1 MTDTK
6 QTFDFKEVDGQ
17 VAMTI
22 VDVKQALN
30 QLVFNFNTL
39 SEKLKDRNIQRA
51 DKQKA
56 KDAQVECV
64 KQMLDITVAGITA
77 GMLETD
83 DLGVLRADVNEK
95 TFKGNVGH
103 VNSILKKYI
112 EEKKEQDLD
121 KKLSDVELAK
131 LMESPYSYTDPSEAH
146 DIDPARF
153 NDKGV
158 AELRPD
164 ETIPEPNGDD
174 VIKLETNDPKDDITI
189 DKSAGLAYVKKGDKT
204 FVKSLRD
211 KGYVWYEVGKAIAIS
226 VFGFV
231 WNLVLAVSKRVINYI
246 WTLVCNTTTLGIN
259 VVKDTGVEGTTFW
272 GKVVNAKNNAV
283 AKIKAKEKEQ
293 ESNPAQALEA
303 PKSVVL
309 PAENTELD
317 LVGVPA

>member
-22 VDVKQALN
+22 VDVKQALK

-51 DKQKA
+51 DRQKA

-121 KKLSDVELAK
+121 KKLSE
-131 LMESPYSYTDPSEAH
+131 
-146 DIDPARF
+146 
-153 NDKGV
+153 
-158 AELRPD
+158 
-164 ETIPEPNGDD
+164 
-174 VIKLETNDPKDDITI
+174 
-189 DKSAGLAYVKKGDKT
+189 
-204 FVKSLRD
+204 
-211 KGYVWYEVGKAIAIS
+211 
-226 VFGFV
+226 
-231 WNLVLAVSKRVINYI
+231 
-246 WTLVCNTTTLGIN
+246 
-259 VVKDTGVEGTTFW
+259 
-272 GKVVNAKNNAV
+272 
-283 AKIKAKEKEQ
+283 
-293 ESNPAQALEA
+293 
-303 PKSVVL
+303 
-309 PAENTELD
+309 
-317 LVGVPA
+317 